1 MLSLAKTNL
10 SEIVKKQ
17 YFHKLRAN
25 IDSFSAL
32 IGIQALAILFSF
44 GGVGSSGMSGSGMS
58 ITVRYYSSDVVFAF
72 TIIWAFVTA
81 ITVNTKSNSIQDF
94 TFVTNRLS
102 SSLSNI
108 LFLATTGLLGSITA
122 ILSGYLINVIL
133 FLFTSKTT
141 YTVQNGMD
149 ELVIGIGVAFLYIFL
164 ASSIGFFISSVTSI
178 SRLFIFLIPVLVIG
192 VVVAGEALLGIQII
206 NKLIQFYGQERSIP
220 LFIVKALATA
230 GFFFTAGISIL
241 RTMEVKR

>member
-32 IGIQALAILFSF
+32 VGIQALAILFSF
-44 GGVGSSGMSGSGMS
+44 GGVGSSGTSGSGLSVMV
-58 ITVRYYSSDVVFAF
+58 TYYSSDVVFAF
-72 TIIWAFVTA
+72 TMIWAFVTA
-81 ITVNTKSNSIQDF
+81 ITVNTKANRFQDF

-108 LFLATTGLLGSITA
+108 LFLATAGLLGSITT
-122 ILSGYLINVIL
+122 ILAGYLIKAIL
-133 FLFTSKTT
+133 FIFTSKTI
-141 YTVQNGMD
+141 YSVQSGLD

-164 ASSIGFFISSVTSI
+164 VSSIGFFISSVTSV
-178 SRLFIFLIPVLVIG
+178 SRVFIFLIPVIAIG
-192 VVVAGEALLGIQII
+192 TVVAGEALLGTQILDE
-206 NKLIQFYGQERSIP
+206 LIQFYGQERSIP
-220 LFIVKALATA
+220 LFAIKVLATA

-241 RTMEVKR
+241 RKMEVKK